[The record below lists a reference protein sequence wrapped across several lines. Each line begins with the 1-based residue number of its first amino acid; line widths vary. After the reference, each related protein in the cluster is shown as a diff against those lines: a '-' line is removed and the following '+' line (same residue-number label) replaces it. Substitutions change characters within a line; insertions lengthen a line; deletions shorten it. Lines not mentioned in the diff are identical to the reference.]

1 MVLGGVIQYYT
12 VYRGGINTSNC
23 TLTSSR
29 VQFAVLY
36 RAKKAYTHSE
46 KTVRKNFL
54 K

>member
-1 MVLGGVIQYYT
+1 MVLGGIIQYYT

-36 RAKKAYTHSE
+36 IEKRRIRTEKKLCV
-46 KTVRKNFL
+46 KIF
-54 K
+54 